1 MSDEYLLLLDENSKI
16 NQRKTNI
23 IEDNNKLI
31 ASLVEKE
38 KFVPEAIENIS
49 KFEYNFEEKRIIYL
63 EQNDSIKNIQKYYF
77 ETREINFYNLQ
88 LDLLLTDIVTYQK
101 NKKKVVLLA
110 GNEINAKKLC
120 DIEELNHIDQDAINE
135 FIEDKV
141 ANIMAYKL
149 SSLGENIDNS
159 GTSTPAN
166 QGAIKSITRGS
177 VRIEYNYDSVSSE
190 SMSNSSTKTSPEL
203 TSEEMKVLNKY
214 RKLRF

>member
-1 MSDEYLLLLDENSKI
+1 MLENIKLI
-16 NQRKTNI
+16 KKKKKNDYDNLIIFYIDKVTKRVKGYCN
-23 IEDNNKLI
+23 IEDLDK
-31 ASLVEKE
+31 
-38 KFVPEAIENIS
+38 
-49 KFEYNFEEKRIIYL
+49 L
-63 EQNDSIKNIQKYYF
+63 EQM
-77 ETREINFYNLQ
+77 
-88 LDLLLTDIVTYQK
+88 
-101 NKKKVVLLA
+101 
-110 GNEINAKKLC
+110 
-120 DIEELNHIDQDAINE
+120 DQDAINE

-149 SSLGENIDNS
+149 SSLGENVDDS
-159 GTSTPAN
+159 GTSTPVN

>member
-1 MSDEYLLLLDENSKI
+1 MLENIKLIIGLNKTDYDDLISFYIDKVTKRVGGYCNIEDLDE
-16 NQRKTNI
+16 
-23 IEDNNKLI
+23 L
-31 ASLVEKE
+31 
-38 KFVPEAIENIS
+38 
-49 KFEYNFEEKRIIYL
+49 EEM
-63 EQNDSIKNIQKYYF
+63 
-77 ETREINFYNLQ
+77 
-88 LDLLLTDIVTYQK
+88 
-101 NKKKVVLLA
+101 
-110 GNEINAKKLC
+110 
-120 DIEELNHIDQDAINE
+120 DQDAINE

>member
-1 MSDEYLLLLDENSKI
+1 MLENI
-16 NQRKTNI
+16 
-23 IEDNNKLI
+23 KLI
-31 ASLVEKE
+31 LGLEKYDYDNLIIFYID
-38 KFVPEAIENIS
+38 KVTKRVKGYCNIENLD
-49 KFEYNFEEKRIIYL
+49 KL
-63 EQNDSIKNIQKYYF
+63 EQ
-77 ETREINFYNLQ
+77 
-88 LDLLLTDIVTYQK
+88 
-101 NKKKVVLLA
+101 
-110 GNEINAKKLC
+110 
-120 DIEELNHIDQDAINE
+120 IDQDAINE

-149 SSLGENIDNS
+149 SSLGENVDDS

>member
-1 MSDEYLLLLDENSKI
+1 MLENIKLI
-16 NQRKTNI
+16 LGLEKYDYDNLIIFYIDKVTKRVKGYCN
-23 IEDNNKLI
+23 IEDLDKL
-31 ASLVEKE
+31 
-38 KFVPEAIENIS
+38 
-49 KFEYNFEEKRIIYL
+49 EEM
-63 EQNDSIKNIQKYYF
+63 
-77 ETREINFYNLQ
+77 
-88 LDLLLTDIVTYQK
+88 
-101 NKKKVVLLA
+101 
-110 GNEINAKKLC
+110 
-120 DIEELNHIDQDAINE
+120 DQDAINE

-149 SSLGENIDNS
+149 SSLGENVDDS

-166 QGAIKSITRGS
+166 QGAIKAITRGS

>member
-1 MSDEYLLLLDENSKI
+1 MLENIKLIIGLEKDDYDDLISFYIDKVTKRVGGYYNIEDLDE
-16 NQRKTNI
+16 
-23 IEDNNKLI
+23 L
-31 ASLVEKE
+31 
-38 KFVPEAIENIS
+38 
-49 KFEYNFEEKRIIYL
+49 EEM
-63 EQNDSIKNIQKYYF
+63 
-77 ETREINFYNLQ
+77 
-88 LDLLLTDIVTYQK
+88 
-101 NKKKVVLLA
+101 
-110 GNEINAKKLC
+110 
-120 DIEELNHIDQDAINE
+120 DQDAINE

-149 SSLGENIDNS
+149 SSLGENVDDS

-214 RKLRF
+214 RRLRF

>member
-1 MSDEYLLLLDENSKI
+1 MLENIKLILGLNKTDYDDLISFYIDKVTKRVKGYCNIEDLDE
-16 NQRKTNI
+16 
-23 IEDNNKLI
+23 L
-31 ASLVEKE
+31 
-38 KFVPEAIENIS
+38 
-49 KFEYNFEEKRIIYL
+49 EEM
-63 EQNDSIKNIQKYYF
+63 
-77 ETREINFYNLQ
+77 
-88 LDLLLTDIVTYQK
+88 
-101 NKKKVVLLA
+101 
-110 GNEINAKKLC
+110 
-120 DIEELNHIDQDAINE
+120 DQDAINE

-149 SSLGENIDNS
+149 SSLGENVDDS

>member
-1 MSDEYLLLLDENSKI
+1 MLENIKLI
-16 NQRKTNI
+16 LGLNKTDYDNLI
-23 IEDNNKLI
+23 IFYIDKVTKRVKGYCNIEDLDKL
-31 ASLVEKE
+31 
-38 KFVPEAIENIS
+38 
-49 KFEYNFEEKRIIYL
+49 EEM
-63 EQNDSIKNIQKYYF
+63 
-77 ETREINFYNLQ
+77 
-88 LDLLLTDIVTYQK
+88 
-101 NKKKVVLLA
+101 
-110 GNEINAKKLC
+110 
-120 DIEELNHIDQDAINE
+120 DQDAINE

-149 SSLGENIDNS
+149 SSLGENVDDS

>member
-1 MSDEYLLLLDENSKI
+1 MLENIKLI
-16 NQRKTNI
+16 LGLNKTDYDNLI
-23 IEDNNKLI
+23 IFYIDKVTKRVKGYCNIEDLDKL
-31 ASLVEKE
+31 
-38 KFVPEAIENIS
+38 
-49 KFEYNFEEKRIIYL
+49 EEM
-63 EQNDSIKNIQKYYF
+63 
-77 ETREINFYNLQ
+77 
-88 LDLLLTDIVTYQK
+88 
-101 NKKKVVLLA
+101 
-110 GNEINAKKLC
+110 
-120 DIEELNHIDQDAINE
+120 DQDAINE

-149 SSLGENIDNS
+149 SSLGENVDDS

-214 RKLRF
+214 RRLRF

>member
-1 MSDEYLLLLDENSKI
+1 MLENIKLI
-16 NQRKTNI
+16 LGLEKNDYDNLIIFYIDKVTKRVKGYCN
-23 IEDNNKLI
+23 IEDLDK
-31 ASLVEKE
+31 
-38 KFVPEAIENIS
+38 
-49 KFEYNFEEKRIIYL
+49 L
-63 EQNDSIKNIQKYYF
+63 EQ
-77 ETREINFYNLQ
+77 
-88 LDLLLTDIVTYQK
+88 
-101 NKKKVVLLA
+101 
-110 GNEINAKKLC
+110 
-120 DIEELNHIDQDAINE
+120 IDQDAINE

-149 SSLGENIDNS
+149 SSLGENVDDS

-190 SMSNSSTKTSPEL
+190 SISNSSTKTSPEL

>member
-1 MSDEYLLLLDENSKI
+1 MLENI
-16 NQRKTNI
+16 
-23 IEDNNKLI
+23 KLI
-31 ASLVEKE
+31 IGLEKYDYDDLIDFYID
-38 KFVPEAIENIS
+38 KVTKRVKGYCNIENLN
-49 KFEYNFEEKRIIYL
+49 EL
-63 EQNDSIKNIQKYYF
+63 EQ
-77 ETREINFYNLQ
+77 
-88 LDLLLTDIVTYQK
+88 
-101 NKKKVVLLA
+101 
-110 GNEINAKKLC
+110 
-120 DIEELNHIDQDAINE
+120 IDKDAINE

-141 ANIMAYKL
+141 ANIIAYKL
-149 SSLGENIDNS
+149 SSLGENVDNS

>member
-1 MSDEYLLLLDENSKI
+1 MLENIKLIIGLNKTDYDDLISFYIDKVTKRVGGYCNIEDLDE
-16 NQRKTNI
+16 
-23 IEDNNKLI
+23 L
-31 ASLVEKE
+31 
-38 KFVPEAIENIS
+38 
-49 KFEYNFEEKRIIYL
+49 EEM
-63 EQNDSIKNIQKYYF
+63 
-77 ETREINFYNLQ
+77 
-88 LDLLLTDIVTYQK
+88 
-101 NKKKVVLLA
+101 
-110 GNEINAKKLC
+110 
-120 DIEELNHIDQDAINE
+120 DQDAINE

-149 SSLGENIDNS
+149 SSLGENVDDS

>member
-1 MSDEYLLLLDENSKI
+1 MLENIKLIIGLNKTDYDDLISFYIDKVTKRVGGYCNIEDLDE
-16 NQRKTNI
+16 
-23 IEDNNKLI
+23 L
-31 ASLVEKE
+31 
-38 KFVPEAIENIS
+38 
-49 KFEYNFEEKRIIYL
+49 EEM
-63 EQNDSIKNIQKYYF
+63 
-77 ETREINFYNLQ
+77 
-88 LDLLLTDIVTYQK
+88 
-101 NKKKVVLLA
+101 
-110 GNEINAKKLC
+110 
-120 DIEELNHIDQDAINE
+120 DQDAINE

-149 SSLGENIDNS
+149 SSLGENVDNS

>member
-1 MSDEYLLLLDENSKI
+1 M
-16 NQRKTNI
+16 
-23 IEDNNKLI
+23 
-31 ASLVEKE
+31 
-38 KFVPEAIENIS
+38 IENI
-49 KFEYNFEEKRIIYL
+49 KLILQLEKDDYDDLIDFYIEKVTKRVKGYCNIENLNEL
-63 EQNDSIKNIQKYYF
+63 EQ
-77 ETREINFYNLQ
+77 
-88 LDLLLTDIVTYQK
+88 
-101 NKKKVVLLA
+101 
-110 GNEINAKKLC
+110 
-120 DIEELNHIDQDAINE
+120 IDQDAINE

>member
-1 MSDEYLLLLDENSKI
+1 MLENIKLILGLNKTDYDDLISFYIDKVTKRVGGYCNIEDLDE
-16 NQRKTNI
+16 
-23 IEDNNKLI
+23 L
-31 ASLVEKE
+31 
-38 KFVPEAIENIS
+38 
-49 KFEYNFEEKRIIYL
+49 EEM
-63 EQNDSIKNIQKYYF
+63 
-77 ETREINFYNLQ
+77 
-88 LDLLLTDIVTYQK
+88 
-101 NKKKVVLLA
+101 
-110 GNEINAKKLC
+110 
-120 DIEELNHIDQDAINE
+120 DQDAINE

-149 SSLGENIDNS
+149 SSLGENVDDS

-214 RKLRF
+214 RKLRC

>member
-1 MSDEYLLLLDENSKI
+1 MLENIKLILGLNKTDYDDLISFYIDKVTKRVGGYCNIEDLDE
-16 NQRKTNI
+16 
-23 IEDNNKLI
+23 L
-31 ASLVEKE
+31 
-38 KFVPEAIENIS
+38 
-49 KFEYNFEEKRIIYL
+49 EEM
-63 EQNDSIKNIQKYYF
+63 
-77 ETREINFYNLQ
+77 
-88 LDLLLTDIVTYQK
+88 
-101 NKKKVVLLA
+101 
-110 GNEINAKKLC
+110 
-120 DIEELNHIDQDAINE
+120 DQDAINE

-149 SSLGENIDNS
+149 SSLGENVDNS

-214 RKLRF
+214 RRLRF

>member
-1 MSDEYLLLLDENSKI
+1 M
-16 NQRKTNI
+16 
-23 IEDNNKLI
+23 
-31 ASLVEKE
+31 
-38 KFVPEAIENIS
+38 IENI
-49 KFEYNFEEKRIIYL
+49 KLILQLEKDNYDDLIDFYIDKVTKRVKGYCNIENLNEL
-63 EQNDSIKNIQKYYF
+63 EQ
-77 ETREINFYNLQ
+77 
-88 LDLLLTDIVTYQK
+88 
-101 NKKKVVLLA
+101 
-110 GNEINAKKLC
+110 
-120 DIEELNHIDQDAINE
+120 IDQDAINE

-149 SSLGENIDNS
+149 SSLGENVDDS